1 MRKQG
6 ARRTRP
12 PRSPASTMTHERTLT
27 PGTEAGPADP
37 VHVEYLLRLGDNAL
51 VLGQRLAAWCGHAP
65 VLEEEL
71 ALANIALD
79 LVGQAR
85 LLLAHAGAIEGRGR
99 DEDALAFL
107 RDEGAFRNWTLM
119 ELPDGSPGSPD
130 FAATI
135 VRNFL
140 AGALQVRWWEALAGS
155 RDPQLAAIAARAV
168 KEARAHLRHATGWM
182 VRLGDGTA
190 ESRAR
195 MQAALDRLWPY
206 TGEFWAEDAID
217 LAAID
222 LGVGAS
228 TLAPRAAWDAE
239 VDAVLAQATLVRP
252 RDGSFL
258 STGKQGRHSEH
269 MGYLLAEMQ
278 SLARQHPGATW

>member
-1 MRKQG
+1 M
-6 ARRTRP
+6 THD
-12 PRSPASTMTHERTLT
+12 RSP
-27 PGTEAGPADP
+27 GPAEP
-37 VHVEYLLRLGDNAL
+37 AHIAYLLRLGDNAL

-85 LLLAHAGAIEGRGR
+85 LLLAHAGALEGRGR

-107 RDEGAFRNWTLM
+107 RDEREFRNWTLM
-119 ELPDGSPGSPD
+119 ELPDGDAGNPD
-130 FAATI
+130 FAITV

-140 AGALQVRWWEALAGS
+140 AGALQVRLWEALAGS
-155 RDPQLAAIAARAV
+155 ADPQLAAIAARAV

-182 VRLGDGTA
+182 IRLGDGTP

-195 MQAALDRLWPY
+195 MQAALERLWPY
-206 TGEFWAEDAID
+206 TNEFWLEDEVDQACIR
-217 LAAID
+217 
-222 LGVGAS
+222 LGVGTS
-228 TLAPRAAWDAE
+228 TLALRPAWADD
-239 VDAVLAQATLVRP
+239 VDAVLARASLARP
-252 RDGSFL
+252 RDDGFL